1 MAEASATD
9 HGRSSIP
16 GAGAPEPDGSTWEF
30 GGRQLRV
37 RVADERDVAAL
48 ARLRRQW
55 LEERAGRPVTD
66 PGFEEAFAAWWRV
79 EQPRRAF
86 WVAEAGSDRAGWT
99 PVGSINVLETV
110 QMPRPGGRGA
120 RTGQVGNAFVLSG
133 FAEAGVPRVLL
144 GAVVAHARDRGFRRL
159 MLAPT
164 AGSAAFYR
172 RAGFAPA
179 GDSLLVVDPR
189 TVGV

>member
-1 MAEASATD
+1 MTEN
-9 HGRSSIP
+9 GLSSIP
-16 GAGAPEPDGSTWEF
+16 DIADGSDGGSSWEH
-30 GGRQLRV
+30 GGRRLRV

-55 LEERAGRPVTD
+55 LEERTGHPVPD
-66 PGFEEAFAAWWRV
+66 PAFEESFAAWWRV

-86 WVAEAGSDRAGWT
+86 WLAEAGSDRAGWT

-120 RTGQVGNAFVLSG
+120 RTGQVGNAFVLAAFG
-133 FAEAGVPRVLL
+133 EVGVPRALL
-144 GAVVAHARDRGFRRL
+144 SAVVTHARERGHRRL

-172 RAGFAPA
+172 RAGFHPA
-179 GDSLLVVDPR
+179 GDTLLVL
-189 TVGV
+189 G

>member
-1 MAEASATD
+1 MAEN
-9 HGRSSIP
+9 GLSSIP
-16 GAGAPEPDGSTWEF
+16 DPAVDDATGGSWEH
-30 GGRQLRV
+30 GGRRLRV

-55 LEERAGRPVTD
+55 MEERAGRAVGD
-66 PGFEEAFAAWWRV
+66 PSFDEAFAAWWRV

-86 WVAEAGSDRAGWT
+86 WIAEAGSDRAGWT
-99 PVGSINVLETV
+99 PVGSINALETV

-120 RTGQVGNAFVLSG
+120 RTGQVGNAFVLAA

-144 GAVVAHARDRGFRRL
+144 SAVVAHARARGYRRL

-172 RAGFAPA
+172 RAGFLPA
-179 GDSLLVVDPR
+179 GDALLVLEP
-189 TVGV
+189 

>member
-1 MAEASATD
+1 MTEN
-9 HGRSSIP
+9 GLSSIP
-16 GAGAPEPDGSTWEF
+16 DVDDGRDAGAAWEH
-30 GGRQLRV
+30 GGRRLRV

-55 LEERAGRPVTD
+55 LEERAGHPVSD
-66 PGFEEAFAAWWRV
+66 PSFEEGFAAWWRV

-86 WVAEAGSDRAGWT
+86 WIAEAGSDRAGWT

-120 RTGQVGNAFVLSG
+120 RTGQVGNAFVLAA
-133 FAEAGVPRVLL
+133 FAEAGVPRALL
-144 GAVVAHARDRGFRRL
+144 SAVVAHSRERGHRRL

-164 AGSAAFYR
+164 SGSAAFYR
-172 RAGFAPA
+172 RAGFRPA
-179 GDSLLVVDPR
+179 GDALLVL
-189 TVGV
+189 G

>member
-1 MAEASATD
+1 M
-9 HGRSSIP
+9 SSIP
-16 GAGAPEPDGSTWEF
+16 DPDRGEPGIWEF
-30 GGRQLRV
+30 GGRRLRV

-55 LEERAGRPVTD
+55 MEERTGHPVDD
-66 PGFEEAFAAWWRV
+66 PSFEEAFAAWWRV

-86 WVAEAGSDRAGWT
+86 WVAEAGSDRAGYT
-99 PVGSINVLETV
+99 PVGSVNVLETV

-120 RTGQVGNAFVLSG
+120 RTGQVGNAFVLAA
-133 FAEAGVPRVLL
+133 FAEAGVPRALL
-144 GAVVAHARDRGFRRL
+144 AAVVTHARDRGYRRL

-172 RAGFAPA
+172 RAGFHPA
-179 GDSLLVVDPR
+179 GDTLLVLDPR
-189 TVGV
+189 TDL

>member
-1 MAEASATD
+1 MTEN
-9 HGRSSIP
+9 GLSSIP
-16 GAGAPEPDGSTWEF
+16 DPAVADADGSSWEY
-30 GGRQLRV
+30 GGRRLRV

-48 ARLRRQW
+48 ARLRRLW
-55 LEERAGRPVTD
+55 LEERAGRPVED
-66 PGFEEAFAAWWRV
+66 PSFAESFAAWWRV

-110 QMPRPGGRGA
+110 QMPRPGSRGT
-120 RTGQVGNAFVLSG
+120 RTGQVGNAFVLAA
-133 FAEAGVPRVLL
+133 FTEAGVPRVLL
-144 GAVVAHARDRGFRRL
+144 SAVVAHARARGYRRL

-172 RAGFAPA
+172 RAGFRPA
-179 GDSLLVVDPR
+179 GDTLLVLEQ
-189 TVGV
+189 

>member
-1 MAEASATD
+1 MAD
-9 HGRSSIP
+9 NGLSSIP
-16 GAGAPEPDGSTWEF
+16 DAGLGDGSDGGTWEH
-30 GGRQLRV
+30 GGRALRV

-48 ARLRRQW
+48 GRLRRQW
-55 LEERAGRPVTD
+55 LEERAGRAVPD
-66 PGFEEAFAAWWRV
+66 ASFEEAFAAWWRV

-120 RTGQVGNAFVLSG
+120 RTGQVGNAFVLAA

-144 GAVVAHARDRGFRRL
+144 SAVVGHARRRGYRRL

-172 RAGFAPA
+172 RAGFVPA
-179 GDSLLVVDPR
+179 GDSLLVLEQ
-189 TVGV
+189 